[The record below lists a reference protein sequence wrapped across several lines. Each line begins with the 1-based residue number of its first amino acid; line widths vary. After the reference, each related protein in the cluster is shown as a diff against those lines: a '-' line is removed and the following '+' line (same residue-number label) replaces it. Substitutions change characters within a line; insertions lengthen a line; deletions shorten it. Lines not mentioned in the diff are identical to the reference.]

1 MKGKIMRLKLLCGL
15 SALIFGVSLTAR
27 AQEKTAQ
34 EALREQYSKNRE
46 QIEMIFKRKIEKI
59 SQSKA
64 LPEKMRNLL
73 VRQADEMRE
82 FDIYTQDRKLEM
94 KMRQMSERDK
104 IKNELKQELYQKEAQ
119 LEEQKQADA
128 AQEAA
133 LTPLE
138 KSVAP
143 VEEKADEKAAA
154 APAAPVEEK
163 ADEKAAAVVI
173 EQVKTTVVEPVEAV
187 AAPATPVEEKADE
200 KVAAMP
206 AALNAVPVAPAASVD
221 APAPLSEKAASVM
234 KQMKEQAASAPADE
248 AVSAPATLD
257 AVPAAPVV
265 IEEVKTVVVPVVE
278 TAAPAEEKTI
288 EKTLAPVAASAP
300 ADEEKTDEKVD
311 AVPAA
316 LDAVPAAPLDDG
328 VKELGGGLEREL

>member
-1 MKGKIMRLKLLCGL
+1 MRLKLLCGL
-15 SALIFGVSLTAR
+15 SALMFGVSLTAR

-143 VEEKADEKAAA
+143 TEEKADEKAAA

-163 ADEKAAAVVI
+163 ADEKIAAVVI

-187 AAPATPVEEKADE
+187 AAPAAPVEEKADE
-200 KVAAMP
+200 KVVA
-206 AALNAVPVAPAASVD
+206 PVAPAASVD
-221 APAPLSEKAASVM
+221 VSAPLSEKAAGVM

-248 AVSAPATLD
+248 AVAAPATLD

-278 TAAPAEEKTI
+278 TAAPAEEKAI
-288 EKTLAPVAASAP
+288 EKTLAPVTASAP
-300 ADEEKTDEKVD
+300 AVEEKTDEKVD

>member
-15 SALIFGVSLTAR
+15 SALIFGVSLTAQ

-143 VEEKADEKAAA
+143 TEKTDEKAA
-154 APAAPVEEK
+154 AAPVEEK

-200 KVAAMP
+200 KVA
-206 AALNAVPVAPAASVD
+206 VPVAPAASVD

-248 AVSAPATLD
+248 AVSAPAT
-257 AVPAAPVV
+257 PVV

-278 TAAPAEEKTI
+278 TAAPVEEKAI

-300 ADEEKTDEKVD
+300 AVEEKTDEKVD

>member
-15 SALIFGVSLTAR
+15 SALIFGVSLTAK

-143 VEEKADEKAAA
+143 TEEKTEEKAAA
-154 APAAPVEEK
+154 ATAAPVEEK
-163 ADEKAAAVVI
+163 ADEKVAAVVI

-200 KVAAMP
+200 KVVA
-206 AALNAVPVAPAASVD
+206 PVAPAASVD
-221 APAPLSEKAASVM
+221 ASAPLSEKAASVM
-234 KQMKEQAASAPADE
+234 KQMKEQTASAPADE
-248 AVSAPATLD
+248 AV

-278 TAAPAEEKTI
+278 PAAPAKEKAI
-288 EKTLAPVAASAP
+288 EKTTAPVAASVP
-300 ADEEKTDEKVD
+300 ADE
-311 AVPAA
+311 AVAAPAA
-316 LDAVPAAPLDDG
+316 LDDG
-328 VKELGGGLEREL
+328 VKELGSGLEREL

>member
-15 SALIFGVSLTAR
+15 SALMFGVSLTAQ

-138 KSVAP
+138 KAVAP
-143 VEEKADEKAAA
+143 TEEKADEKAA
-154 APAAPVEEK
+154 AAPVEEK

-173 EQVKTTVVEPVEAV
+173 EQVKTTVVEPVEPV
-187 AAPATPVEEKADE
+187 AAP
-200 KVAAMP
+200 VA
-206 AALNAVPVAPAASVD
+206 PVAPAASVD
-221 APAPLSEKAASVM
+221 APAPLSEKAAGVM

-257 AVPAAPVV
+257 AVPATPVV

-278 TAAPAEEKTI
+278 TAAPAEEKAI

-300 ADEEKTDEKVD
+300 AVEEKTDEKVD

-316 LDAVPAAPLDDG
+316 LDDG

>member
-163 ADEKAAAVVI
+163 ADEKVAAVVI

-187 AAPATPVEEKADE
+187 AAPAAPVEEKADE
-200 KVAAMP
+200 KVVA
-206 AALNAVPVAPAASVD
+206 PVAPAASVD
-221 APAPLSEKAASVM
+221 ASAPLSEKAASVM
-234 KQMKEQAASAPADE
+234 KQMKEQAASAPAVE
-248 AVSAPATLD
+248 AVDAPATLD
-257 AVPAAPVV
+257 AVSATPVV

-300 ADEEKTDEKVD
+300 AVEEKTDEKVD

>member
-1 MKGKIMRLKLLCGL
+1 MRLKLLCGL

-163 ADEKAAAVVI
+163 ADEKVAAVVI

-200 KVAAMP
+200 KVAA
-206 AALNAVPVAPAASVD
+206 PVAPAASVD
-221 APAPLSEKAASVM
+221 APAPLSEKATSVM

-300 ADEEKTDEKVD
+300 ADEAVS
-311 AVPAA
+311 VPAA
-316 LDAVPAAPLDDG
+316 LDAVPAALDDG

>member
-15 SALIFGVSLTAR
+15 SALIFGVSLTAQ

-163 ADEKAAAVVI
+163 ADEKVAAVVI
-173 EQVKTTVVEPVEAV
+173 EQVKTTVVEPVEPV

-200 KVAAMP
+200 KV
-206 AALNAVPVAPAASVD
+206 AVPVAPAASVD
-221 APAPLSEKAASVM
+221 APAPLSEKAAGVM

-278 TAAPAEEKTI
+278 TAAPVEEKAI

>member
-15 SALIFGVSLTAR
+15 SALIFGVSLTAQ

-163 ADEKAAAVVI
+163 ADEKIAAVVI

-200 KVAAMP
+200 KVA
-206 AALNAVPVAPAASVD
+206 VPVAPAASVD
-221 APAPLSEKAASVM
+221 APAPLSEKAAGVM

-278 TAAPAEEKTI
+278 TAAPAEEKAI

-300 ADEEKTDEKVD
+300 AVEEKTDEKVD

>member
-15 SALIFGVSLTAR
+15 SALMFGVSLTAR

-143 VEEKADEKAAA
+143 TEEKADEKAAA

-163 ADEKAAAVVI
+163 ADEKIAAVVI

-187 AAPATPVEEKADE
+187 AAPAAPVEEKADE
-200 KVAAMP
+200 KVVA
-206 AALNAVPVAPAASVD
+206 PVAPAASVD
-221 APAPLSEKAASVM
+221 VSAPLSEKAAGVM

-248 AVSAPATLD
+248 AVAAPATLD

-278 TAAPAEEKTI
+278 TAAPAEEKAI
-288 EKTLAPVAASAP
+288 EKTLAPVTASAP
-300 ADEEKTDEKVD
+300 AVEEKTDEKVD

>member
-15 SALIFGVSLTAR
+15 SALIFGVSLTAQ

-143 VEEKADEKAAA
+143 TEEKADEKAAA

-163 ADEKAAAVVI
+163 ADEKVAAVVI

-200 KVAAMP
+200 KVAA
-206 AALNAVPVAPAASVD
+206 PVAPAASVD

-234 KQMKEQAASAPADE
+234 KQMKEQAASAPAVE
-248 AVSAPATLD
+248 AV
-257 AVPAAPVV
+257 AVPATPVV

-278 TAAPAEEKTI
+278 TAAPVEEKAI
-288 EKTLAPVAASAP
+288 EKTTAPVAASAP
-300 ADEEKTDEKVD
+300 AVEAV

-316 LDAVPAAPLDDG
+316 LDDG

>member
-143 VEEKADEKAAA
+143 TEKTDEKAA
-154 APAAPVEEK
+154 AAPVEEK

-187 AAPATPVEEKADE
+187 AAPVAPVEEKADE
-200 KVAAMP
+200 KVVA
-206 AALNAVPVAPAASVD
+206 PVAPAASVD
-221 APAPLSEKAASVM
+221 ASAPLSEKAAGVM

-278 TAAPAEEKTI
+278 TAAPAEEKAI
-288 EKTLAPVAASAP
+288 EKTLAPVTASAP
-300 ADEEKTDEKVD
+300 AVEEKTDEKVD

-316 LDAVPAAPLDDG
+316 LDAVPAVLDDG

>member
-15 SALIFGVSLTAR
+15 SALMFGVSLTAQ

-143 VEEKADEKAAA
+143 TEEKTEEKAA
-154 APAAPVEEK
+154 AAPVEEK

-187 AAPATPVEEKADE
+187 AAPAAPVEEKADE
-200 KVAAMP
+200 KVVA
-206 AALNAVPVAPAASVD
+206 PVAPAASVD
-221 APAPLSEKAASVM
+221 ASAPLSEKAASVM

-248 AVSAPATLD
+248 AVAAPATLD

-278 TAAPAEEKTI
+278 TAAPAEEKAI
-288 EKTLAPVAASAP
+288 EKTLAPVTASAP
-300 ADEEKTDEKVD
+300 AVEEKTDEKVD

>member
-15 SALIFGVSLTAR
+15 SALIFGVSLTAQ

-143 VEEKADEKAAA
+143 TEEKADEK
-154 APAAPVEEK
+154 V
-163 ADEKAAAVVI
+163 AAVVI

-200 KVAAMP
+200 KVAA
-206 AALNAVPVAPAASVD
+206 PVAPAASVD
-221 APAPLSEKAASVM
+221 ASAPLSEKAASVM

-248 AVSAPATLD
+248 AVSAPAPLD

-278 TAAPAEEKTI
+278 TAAPA
-288 EKTLAPVAASAP
+288 
-300 ADEEKTDEKVD
+300 EEKTDEKVD

>member
-15 SALIFGVSLTAR
+15 SALMFGVSLTAQ

-143 VEEKADEKAAA
+143 TEKTDEKAA
-154 APAAPVEEK
+154 AAPVEEK

-187 AAPATPVEEKADE
+187 AAPAAPVEEKADE
-200 KVAAMP
+200 KVVA
-206 AALNAVPVAPAASVD
+206 PVAPAASVD
-221 APAPLSEKAASVM
+221 ASAPLSEKAASVM

-248 AVSAPATLD
+248 AVDAPAT
-257 AVPAAPVV
+257 PVV

-278 TAAPAEEKTI
+278 TAAPVEEKTI

-300 ADEEKTDEKVD
+300 AVEEKTDEKVD

>member
-15 SALIFGVSLTAR
+15 SALMFGVSLTAR

-143 VEEKADEKAAA
+143 TEKTDEKAA
-154 APAAPVEEK
+154 AAPVEEK

-187 AAPATPVEEKADE
+187 AAPAAPVEEKADE
-200 KVAAMP
+200 KVVA
-206 AALNAVPVAPAASVD
+206 PVAPAASVD
-221 APAPLSEKAASVM
+221 ASAPLSEKAASVM
-234 KQMKEQAASAPADE
+234 KQMKEQAASAPAVE
-248 AVSAPATLD
+248 AVDAPAT
-257 AVPAAPVV
+257 PVV

-278 TAAPAEEKTI
+278 TAAPVEEKAI
-288 EKTLAPVAASAP
+288 EKTAAPVTASAP
-300 ADEEKTDEKVD
+300 AVEEKTDEKVD

>member
-1 MKGKIMRLKLLCGL
+1 MRLKLLCGL
-15 SALIFGVSLTAR
+15 SALIFGVSLTAQ

-143 VEEKADEKAAA
+143 TEEKADEK
-154 APAAPVEEK
+154 V
-163 ADEKAAAVVI
+163 AAVVI

-200 KVAAMP
+200 KVAA
-206 AALNAVPVAPAASVD
+206 PVAPAASVD
-221 APAPLSEKAASVM
+221 ASAPLSEKAASVM

-248 AVSAPATLD
+248 AVSAPAPLD

-278 TAAPAEEKTI
+278 TAAPA
-288 EKTLAPVAASAP
+288 
-300 ADEEKTDEKVD
+300 EEKTDEKVD

>member
-143 VEEKADEKAAA
+143 TEKTDEKAA
-154 APAAPVEEK
+154 AAPVEEK

-187 AAPATPVEEKADE
+187 AAP
-200 KVAAMP
+200 VA
-206 AALNAVPVAPAASVD
+206 PVAPAASVD
-221 APAPLSEKAASVM
+221 ASAPLSEKAASVM
-234 KQMKEQAASAPADE
+234 KQMKEQAASAPAVE
-248 AVSAPATLD
+248 AVD
-257 AVPAAPVV
+257 APAAPVV

-278 TAAPAEEKTI
+278 TAAPAEEKAI
-288 EKTLAPVAASAP
+288 EKTLAPVTASAP
-300 ADEEKTDEKVD
+300 AVEEKTDEKVD

>member
-1 MKGKIMRLKLLCGL
+1 MRLKLLCGL

-143 VEEKADEKAAA
+143 TEEKADEKAAA

-163 ADEKAAAVVI
+163 ADEKVAAVVI

-200 KVAAMP
+200 KVVA
-206 AALNAVPVAPAASVD
+206 PVAPAASVD
-221 APAPLSEKAASVM
+221 ASAPLSEKAASVM

-248 AVSAPATLD
+248 AVAAPATLD

-278 TAAPAEEKTI
+278 TAAPAEEKAI
-288 EKTLAPVAASAP
+288 EKTTAPVAASAP
-300 ADEEKTDEKVD
+300 AVEEKTDEKVD

>member
-163 ADEKAAAVVI
+163 ADEKIAAVVI

-206 AALNAVPVAPAASVD
+206 AALDAAPVAPAASVD
-221 APAPLSEKAASVM
+221 ASAPLSEKAASVM
-234 KQMKEQAASAPADE
+234 KQMKEQAASAPAVE
-248 AVSAPATLD
+248 AVDAPAT
-257 AVPAAPVV
+257 PVV

-278 TAAPAEEKTI
+278 TAAPAEEKAI
-288 EKTLAPVAASAP
+288 EKTLAPVTASAP
-300 ADEEKTDEKVD
+300 AVEEKTDEKVD

>member
-15 SALIFGVSLTAR
+15 SALIFGVSLTAQ

-143 VEEKADEKAAA
+143 TEEKADEK
-154 APAAPVEEK
+154 V
-163 ADEKAAAVVI
+163 AAVVI

-200 KVAAMP
+200 KVAA
-206 AALNAVPVAPAASVD
+206 PVAPAASVD
-221 APAPLSEKAASVM
+221 ASAPLSEKAASVM
-234 KQMKEQAASAPADE
+234 KQMKEQAASVPADE

-278 TAAPAEEKTI
+278 NAAPA
-288 EKTLAPVAASAP
+288 
-300 ADEEKTDEKVD
+300 EEKTDEKVD
-311 AVPAA
+311 AAPAA
-316 LDAVPAAPLDDG
+316 PVEEKADEKVDAVPAAPLDDG

>member
-143 VEEKADEKAAA
+143 TEEKTEEKAAA

-163 ADEKAAAVVI
+163 ADEKVAAVVI

-187 AAPATPVEEKADE
+187 AAPAAPVEEKADE
-200 KVAAMP
+200 KVVA
-206 AALNAVPVAPAASVD
+206 PVAPAASVD
-221 APAPLSEKAASVM
+221 ASAPLSEKAASVM

-248 AVSAPATLD
+248 AVAAPATLD

-278 TAAPAEEKTI
+278 TAAPAEEKAI
-288 EKTLAPVAASAP
+288 EKTTAPVAASVP
-300 ADEEKTDEKVD
+300 ADEAV